1 MAIKPILFNKQISTE
16 MVRAILDERKT
27 CTHRVIKPQPEEKQ
41 IEERCSNC
49 LYCGSNGVTCA
60 NANNSGKPMVFVNGG
75 RACKWY
81 WLNQNKYRRI

>member
-1 MAIKPILFNKQISTE
+1 MGYMGYI
-16 MVRAILDERKT
+16 
-27 CTHRVIKPQPEEKQ
+27 RVLEEKQ
-41 IEERCSNC
+41 IEKRCSNC

-81 WLNQNKYRRI
+81 WLNQNKYGRI

>member
-1 MAIKPILFNKQISTE
+1 MGYI
-16 MVRAILDERKT
+16 
-27 CTHRVIKPQPEEKQ
+27 RVLEEKQ
-41 IEERCSNC
+41 IEKRCSNC

-81 WLNQNKYRRI
+81 

>member
-1 MAIKPILFNKQISTE
+1 MFIKVATRGKRGRIMGYMGYI
-16 MVRAILDERKT
+16 
-27 CTHRVIKPQPEEKQ
+27 RVLEEKQ
-41 IEERCSNC
+41 IEKRCSNC

-81 WLNQNKYRRI
+81 WLNQNKYGRI